1 MDLSSVNKHNPRRL
15 AISAVFFSCFGGM
28 KIGWGIQQLATARF
42 QYSWIESLLTGSAFL
57 CFGIFWAVLLVRRA
71 TPDKGAEAKQPD

>member
-1 MDLSSVNKHNPRRL
+1 MDLSSVNKHTPRNL

-28 KIGWGIQQLATARF
+28 KIGWGIQQLAAARF
-42 QYSWIESLLTGSAFL
+42 QYAWIESFLVGSAFL

-71 TPDKGAEAKQPD
+71 TPYKGAEPKQPD